1 MEALEIKSEYVSP
14 ETMKHD
20 IEALAK
26 EWGLNII
33 EETQNN
39 MEEK

>member
-1 MEALEIKSEYVSP
+1 MEACEIKFEYVSP

-26 EWGLNII
+26 EWGLNI